1 MKIDGLEWMDWLHK
15 TRQKMEDERKRSGQS
30 EVEWLR
36 EAGARARAIK
46 QDLESCRTPVARDR
60 KTDD

>member
-1 MKIDGLEWMDWLHK
+1 MKIDGLDWMDWLHK

-30 EVEWLR
+30 EVEWLK

-46 QDLESCRTPVARDR
+46 QELTGREATVARDR
-60 KTDD
+60 KPDN

>member
-1 MKIDGLEWMDWLHK
+1 MKIDGLDWMDWLHK

-30 EVEWLR
+30 EVAWLK

-46 QDLESCRTPVARDR
+46 RELAGRETPVVRDR
-60 KTDD
+60 KTND

>member
-1 MKIDGLEWMDWLHK
+1 MKIDGLDWMDWLHK

-30 EVEWLR
+30 EVEWLK

-46 QDLESCRTPVARDR
+46 QELVGREATVARDR
-60 KTDD
+60 NPDN